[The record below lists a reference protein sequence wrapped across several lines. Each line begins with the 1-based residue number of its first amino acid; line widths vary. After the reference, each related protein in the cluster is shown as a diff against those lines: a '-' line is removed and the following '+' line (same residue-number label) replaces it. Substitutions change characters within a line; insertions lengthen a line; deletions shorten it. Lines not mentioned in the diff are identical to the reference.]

1 MRGARL
7 AERSIGVSS
16 SPDTK
21 TRFVWVGAER
31 KAYANKT
38 LYLVIESGGQTTGT
52 NVPGEIDVTFPRSE
66 VGEIEWCSYI
76 GKDMD
81 IKKCTPSRSLKPG
94 GEIKIK

>member
-38 LYLVIESGGQTTGT
+38 LYLVIESGGHARVLRALTGEHQAD
-52 NVPGEIDVTFPRSE
+52 G
-66 VGEIEWCSYI
+66 
-76 GKDMD
+76 
-81 IKKCTPSRSLKPG
+81 PSRRGAG
-94 GEIKIK
+94 GSRVRDMV